1 MKGIIEGLLYVQG
14 DLGLTINQV
23 SDILEIEIEEA
34 KQLILSLKQEYIEQD
49 RGLRINYLGNSFKL
63 TTKEEHKE
71 YYKKLLENP
80 KNNTLSNAALE
91 TLAIFAYNEPL
102 TRSEVDEIRG
112 VDSVYV
118 IRRLLAKGLIKECGK
133 SDKPGHPL
141 LYKTTDF
148 IFLDI
153 SHFLS
158 SLPFVFITKSSF
170 SITSAITFPDTFICF
185 GRSYNSYSSFFS
197 SSLGK

>member
-14 DLGLTINQV
+14 DLGLTIEQV
-23 SDILEIEIEEA
+23 SDILEIDNEEA
-34 KQLILSLKQEYIEQD
+34 KRIILSLKQDYIDQD

-80 KNNTLSNAALE
+80 KNNSLSNASLE
-91 TLAIFAYNEPL
+91 TLAIIAYNEPI
-102 TRSEVDEIRG
+102 TRGEIDETRG

-133 SDKPGHPL
+133 SEKPGHPI
-141 LYKTTDF
+141 LYKTTNE
-148 IFLDI
+148 FLDY
-153 SHFLS
+153 FGLS
-158 SLPFVFITKSSF
+158 SKEELPKIEILTEEETKEKDLFKSTYKDNLQED
-170 SITSAITFPDTFICF
+170 I
-185 GRSYNSYSSFFS
+185 NNQE
-197 SSLGK
+197 